1 MTMPI
6 SVKTR
11 SIIEIAIALA
21 LIFSC
26 CYSFE
31 NSEVVSPDGTLYHGL
46 AHNLVDGDG
55 YHDNIRNDFI
65 LPPVGHPLI
74 ILLANSLGLNDAGTF
89 ARLLL
94 FLGLLFA
101 FFSTIELKLP
111 PFLRLLVIPL
121 IFALIPT
128 IYDWGVEATIFFT
141 INLLLFAALRFIN
154 RYTLRAGLFLG
165 FVIALNLLVRPVHGP
180 FIYLIVLIAAL
191 AYFRHKKKVF
201 LLLASLF
208 VGLAIVNGTK
218 LISKISF
225 GDNRLS
231 SGTYSEIP
239 LYCANNKYINLEQV
253 YYSACW
259 QVLPEDEYEEAIAPL
274 MRTTTWQNRAKVL
287 REKVISFYKN
297 HPGKAYTGISWRFSK
312 FTIDQPEKLGNQIY
326 AIWLAISILVLLLFR
341 KRLFVLSKSTILN
354 WIAFLLPIY
363 TACILSL
370 FVYVG
375 ERYNLTSNLVFIL
388 GLLLYAG
395 TLYQLLKE
403 RLKLVVFNGFMIGS
417 LLEDRQEF

>member
-1 MTMPI
+1 
-6 SVKTR
+6 
-11 SIIEIAIALA
+11 
-21 LIFSC
+21 
-26 CYSFE
+26 
-31 NSEVVSPDGTLYHGL
+31 
-46 AHNLVDGDG
+46 
-55 YHDNIRNDFI
+55 
-65 LPPVGHPLI
+65 
-74 ILLANSLGLNDAGTF
+74 
-89 ARLLL
+89 
-94 FLGLLFA
+94 
-101 FFSTIELKLP
+101 
-111 PFLRLLVIPL
+111 
-121 IFALIPT
+121 
-128 IYDWGVEATIFFT
+128 
-141 INLLLFAALRFIN
+141 
-154 RYTLRAGLFLG
+154 
-165 FVIALNLLVRPVHGP
+165 
-180 FIYLIVLIAAL
+180 
-191 AYFRHKKKVF
+191 
-201 LLLASLF
+201 
-208 VGLAIVNGTK
+208 
-218 LISKISF
+218 
-225 GDNRLS
+225 
-231 SGTYSEIP
+231 
-239 LYCANNKYINLEQV
+239 
-253 YYSACW
+253 W